1 MKKKYPT
8 INNDFLHSFKEYIKT
23 IVEAREK
30 WQGSLFKSAND
41 SLYNLLGKIFDL
53 IEETKTNT
61 EADKEKRDWLL
72 SECRKRKLRHNMK
85 PSFIQLITKLVFS
98 DSDVDS
104 RRISSYVRVLTAAK
118 QYKDVVVGADV
129 PNFIRKNGGIEEIRA
144 SLCKNTKTP
153 TQRAELGRGLAL
165 KSKILCEV
173 TTEETLSYATKTKGN
188 FAVALGIVNAKGVIE
203 VKHVCYENPINNNMP
218 SGKTAINNALSN
230 LYSIIAKKEKNELK
244 RVKAEQQIE
253 EKNQRALEMNSINDK
268 NVLKLAA

>member
-8 INNDFLHSFKEYIKT
+8 INNDFLHSFKENIKT

-203 VKHVCYENPINNNMP
+203 VKHVCYENPINNYMP
-218 SGKTAINNALSN
+218 SGKTAINTALSN

>member
-8 INNDFLHSFKEYIKT
+8 INNDFLHSFKENIKT

-85 PSFIQLITKLVFS
+85 PSFIQLITKLVFCN
-98 DSDVDS
+98 SDVDS

-118 QYKDVVVGADV
+118 QSKDVVVGADV
-129 PNFIRKNGGIEEIRA
+129 PNFIWKYGGIEEIRA
-144 SLCKNTKTP
+144 SLSKNTKTP
-153 TQRAELGRGLAL
+153 TQRAELGRGFAL
-165 KSKILCEV
+165 KSKVLCEL
-173 TTEETLSYATKTKGN
+173 TTEETQSYATKTKGN
-188 FAVALGIVNAKGVIE
+188 FAVALGIVNAKGIIE

-253 EKNQRALEMNSINDK
+253 EKNQRALELNVEDDK